1 MNTTKAFENLMDRLA
16 TLESNGIECKK
27 GQITVSELIAKL
39 QYMEDIGCGDY
50 VVWFRNRDSMDEKV
64 EQGVWD
70 CSHGTKSIA
79 LG

>member
-1 MNTTKAFENLMDRLA
+1 MSNIEIRAFEKLMDRL
-16 TLESNGIECKK
+16 NGIESKK
-27 GQITVSELIAKL
+27 GQVTVSELIAKL

-70 CSHGTKSIA
+70 CSHEMKSIA